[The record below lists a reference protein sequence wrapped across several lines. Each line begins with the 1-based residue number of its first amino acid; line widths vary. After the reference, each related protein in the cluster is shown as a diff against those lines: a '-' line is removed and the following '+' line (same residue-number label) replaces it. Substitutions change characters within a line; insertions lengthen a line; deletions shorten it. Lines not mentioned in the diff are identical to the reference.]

1 MKRRYK
7 NRVQYGASVRF
18 SNSELSGQ
26 GRVLDITAPGC
37 QIESLQR
44 VVKGQYLELTIA
56 LPGEAPP
63 LRVHLAAVRW
73 IKGTRFGVEFIKMDG
88 SDQQMLDAF
97 MAEHLPRLTSHTHL
111 TLIKTTPNTFH

>member
-7 NRVQYGASVRF
+7 NRIQYGAAVRF

-26 GRVLDITAPGC
+26 GRVFDITTPGC
-37 QIESLQR
+37 QIESCQR

-73 IKGTRFGVEFIKMDG
+73 IKGSRFGVEFIKMDG
-88 SDQQMLDAF
+88 SDQQTLDAF
-97 MAEHLPRLTSHTHL
+97 MAEHLPRIISPTQLH
-111 TLIKTTPNTFH
+111 